1 MSSKGEDEQT
11 QERSMENAN
20 PEQGDFKSEKGQQ
33 ATALHQ
39 PWTEDEL
46 RAVLPLLA
54 EDANKYSRGVLTVIA
69 GSARYPGAAC
79 LASRAGQRAGAG
91 YTELVTNKSTGRLA
105 LGAYPSLVV
114 HDVEV
119 FDLDALASQGKP
131 KRAICIGPGF
141 EPGSEPADKLV
152 VKVLKKAQCPVLV
165 DGGGLGA
172 LGSKKARKVLAA
184 RKASGR
190 VTVIT
195 PHGGEARRLA
205 ASLGLGLG
213 VKADGLGERGG
224 ASWEPCD
231 LSAALSLATGAVVV
245 LKGPDTYIA
254 QGNQV
259 HPMYEGTPALAKAG
273 TGDVLAGI
281 IASLLAQG
289 ADPFAAAVLGATLHA
304 RAGIAAAQAYADASV
319 TPEDLL
325 ETIPA
330 AIRSLA
336 EVE

>member
-1 MSSKGEDEQT
+1 MSFKGEDEQV
-11 QERSMENAN
+11 QERLTENAS
-20 PEQGDFKSEKGQQ
+20 PEQGDLINEKGQQ
-33 ATALHQ
+33 AAVLHQ

-46 RAVLPLLA
+46 RAALPPLA

-69 GSARYPGAAC
+69 GSERYPGAAC

-114 HDVEV
+114 HDVED

-131 KRAICIGPGF
+131 KRAICIGPGS

-172 LGSKKARKVLAA
+172 LGSKKARKALAA

-190 VTVIT
+190 ATVIT

-205 ASLGLGLG
+205 ASLGLG
-213 VKADGLGERGG
+213 VKADGSGERDG